1 MAAIA
6 SSGRPPFGA
15 IDRSDKIRCAI
26 WARALA
32 RVRNSGRFEPNSL
45 AMFERF
51 FVEGHPA
58 AEVAAEFKT
67 NAYAVYHCKNRIAA
81 AIRSDLVA
89 LGHGRS
95 SAEDLLEALVAADS
109 EGR

>member
-81 AIRSDLVA
+81 AICSDLVA